1 MQYFRKLER
10 LDALQPSLDRSFEK
24 ALEKHEKTLFYYLGT
39 GFDSESL
46 ESTVYGFAQNY
57 LDTNAWDLTDAQLL
71 ELITI
76 NKKSRSKNNVYFFR
90 AYLFGKR
97 ARQIY
102 YDSDLSDKGK
112 DLAVVYLYNAGVALG
127 QFLADIEKIN
137 KSQYFRELA
146 LKRCVRYSAVHEK
159 LIELI
164 QEKRPAEG
172 WKTQTSMADCLADDM
187 RPHIINAGM
196 AIEAENVEKSILTW
210 VRKHDNIKEV
220 FESCS
225 AKSQKALGK
234 AAS

>member
-1 MQYFRKLER
+1 MQYFRSLER

-24 ALEKHEKTLFYYLGT
+24 ALKKHEETLFYYLET
-39 GFDSESL
+39 GLDPESL
-46 ESTVYGFAQNY
+46 ESIVYGFAQNY
-57 LDTNAWDLTDAQLL
+57 LDTNAWDLTGVELL
-71 ELITI
+71 ELITV
-76 NKKSRSKNNVYFFR
+76 NKKSRSKNTVYFFR

-97 ARQIY
+97 AKQIY
-102 YDSDLSDKGK
+102 YDPNLSDKGK
-112 DLAVVYLYNAGVALG
+112 DLAFVYLYNAGVALG

-137 KSQYFRELA
+137 KSQHFRDLA
-146 LKRCVRYSAVHEK
+146 LKRCVRDSAVHEK

-164 QEKRPAEG
+164 QEKRPTEG

-196 AIEAENVEKSILTW
+196 AIEAENVEKSILAW
-210 VRKHDNIKEV
+210 IRKHAHIKQV
-220 FESCS
+220 YESCS